1 MSALTRES
9 RLKTSVRVAIPVY
22 QISTHRK
29 LDLKVEMQSFSG
41 IEMDGRKNP
50 VKSRS

>member
-22 QISTHRK
+22 QISTQ
-29 LDLKVEMQSFSG
+29 KVRFKG
-41 IEMDGRKNP
+41 
-50 VKSRS
+50 